1 VVKARI
7 FGHFSG
13 YERPEGDTT
22 KRRGDT
28 KDRCGGLGSETKN
41 GCDRGRCEHAHDDR
55 DLVDGGESTLLCD
68 AIERT
73 RVKRNRSARPTR
85 IGGFAKGARREIK
98 KATTVVVAQDNLSAS
113 SSRTSSPSSLLAL
126 GNHLLLA
133 THCTVI

>member
-1 VVKARI
+1 VVKTRI

-13 YERPEGDTT
+13 YEGAEGDTT
-22 KRRGDT
+22 KRRSDT
-28 KDRCGGLGSETKN
+28 KDRCSWQRTETKN
-41 GCDRGRCEHAHDDR
+41 GCDRGRREDAHDDR
-55 DLVDGGESTLLCD
+55 DLIDGGESTLLCD
-68 AIERT
+68 AMERT

-85 IGGFAKGARREIK
+85 IGGLRKVPDAKIK
-98 KATTVVVAQDNLSAS
+98 KATTLVVAQDNLSAS